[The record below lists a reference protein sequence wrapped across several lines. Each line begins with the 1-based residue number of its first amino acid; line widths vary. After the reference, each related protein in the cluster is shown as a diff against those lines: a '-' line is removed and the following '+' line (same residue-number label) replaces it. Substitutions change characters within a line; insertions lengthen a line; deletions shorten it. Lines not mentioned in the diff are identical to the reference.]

1 MKAGKTNVTGLG
13 RAMDGQCYAAPF
25 LVAAVVDIGQR
36 VHTAE
41 VAAVAES
48 LARSVLVQLGL
59 GMKCND
65 GSGGSE
71 RYSGTNCIT
80 YVVLQVASDEVNDA
94 AGYGQ
99 KYSQLA
105 TKFSPLSNF
114 YNSQTPSF
122 VEALDRPVGAG
133 VISVSDETK
142 AKSASARQ
150 RGAKEMNAKQTKKN
164 GCQGPY
170 GEGPSTC
177 SKAMVTATLYCNTQS
192 KTRNMLFLEGY
203 WDYDQASNGHNTCK
217 ACFTEITKI
226 PYKTALAH
234 YKKAA
239 LHSPDVDAGFKSKFP
254 KATKKASRAKPAKTK
269 PARTK
274 CLVDGCTTCKG
285 PSYIHYCWKCK
296 KSDSTHRSKNC
307 PFLLGICVDRR

>member
-1 MKAGKTNVTGLG
+1 
-13 RAMDGQCYAAPF
+13 
-25 LVAAVVDIGQR
+25 
-36 VHTAE
+36 
-41 VAAVAES
+41 
-48 LARSVLVQLGL
+48 
-59 GMKCND
+59 MKCSG
-65 GSGGSE
+65 GSAGSE

-80 YVVLQVASDEVNDA
+80 YVVLQVASDDVNDA
-94 AGYGQ
+94 AGYGK

-105 TKFSPLSNF
+105 AKFSPLSHF
-114 YNSQTPSF
+114 YNSQTPRF

-133 VISVSDETK
+133 VISVSDASK
-142 AKSASARQ
+142 AMSNRQ
-150 RGAKEMNAKQTKKN
+150 RKHGAKEMNAMQHAQK

-192 KTRNMLFLEGY
+192 KTRNMLFLEGC
-203 WDYDQASNGHNTCK
+203 WDYDQASNGHNTCT

-226 PYKTALAH
+226 PYQVALAH
-234 YKKAA
+234 YQKAA
-239 LHSPDVDAGFKSKFP
+239 LHLPDVAAGFKSRFP
-254 KATKKASRAKPAKTK
+254 KATKKPSRAKPAKTK

-285 PSYIHYCWKCK
+285 PSYIHYCWKCR